1 MKYYIDKNQI
11 ARLASNADTYH
22 KGYAYWLNGKV
33 RDVQLSDEDGALV
46 AHVTVGG
53 VRSDRSVM
61 IAFDRNGIL
70 QKYRCMCPS
79 SGIWSGACKHVV
91 AALLRLFEANRESV
105 VLSRSARIA
114 GTTLKRFEDLM
125 YAEAVLYGGGAEA
138 FEAAALAP
146 RFVVENERAYLS
158 FAIGR
163 GKMYIVKSVRDFV
176 SRMRGQE
183 SFIYGKAFSFTH
195 RLDAFEVES
204 RALAVFVL
212 REYDMLDAFANA
224 KPELREAMNQFTN
237 ARNMLLTPRGLDDF
251 FALCAGQTLDVSIY
265 GTPLESVTLTD
276 DAPDV
281 QFALAEESGG
291 LSLSLDEEVRLF
303 AGETHAYL
311 LRGDR
316 LHRVS
321 KELQA
326 AVEPILAAYKQLGA
340 RKLVFTRTE
349 APRVRAFV
357 ASRLRSEGML
367 AVENGHGKYNALLVG
382 DDVHIVPLETKMF
395 FDMDGKDVVCEL
407 QFCYGETVYTTNAAP
422 DAGWQDRDVL
432 AELRAGAVLRQI
444 GFTQAAAD
452 GGGLFRLSGD
462 DRAYRFFHEPVGLAA
477 ARAQAEVYVTDAVR
491 SISDKPRVSAS
502 VGLRIAG
509 NLLEVKVNPQ
519 GFPML
524 EMMEIL
530 ESFRA
535 KKKYHRLRDG
545 SFINLG
551 AGEEREA
558 VSALD
563 DLAQSLGAGKRD
575 VRSEGFAVPRFRALA
590 ADETII
596 RHGALLQAKR
606 EGSFDALLQGLRGGE
621 DFPVPALLAD
631 VLRAYQAE
639 GFRWMMCLDRA
650 GFGGILADD
659 MGLGKTV
666 QVIAVLLEEKIKHD
680 ARRLSLIRPKE
691 HRPSLVVAPTSLVYN
706 WEKEIARFAP
716 VLKVQMVCGTR
727 EHRQSLLQGKGAGA
741 DVLITTYDMLKRD
754 IEQYEAFDF
763 RFIIADEAQN
773 IKNPATQNAKAI
785 KLLTGSTRFAL
796 TGTPVENA
804 LIELWSIFDFVMP
817 GYLHSRAKFS
827 KLYEAP
833 ILREENADAAGLLRR
848 QTAPFILRRL
858 KSDVLT
864 ELPEKIETTLY
875 AEMTE
880 EQAKVYTA
888 YLMRARGELTDA
900 FGGDAEYKE
909 NSFEILSRLTRLR
922 QLCCHPAT
930 FLENYAGGSGKLDV
944 TMELVASSVAAG
956 HRILIFSQFTKMLA
970 ILAEML
976 AKEAVSFFCLDG
988 ATASKERLDM
998 AERFNAGERDVF
1010 LISLK
1015 AGGTGL
1021 NLTGAD
1027 VVIHYDPWWNP
1038 AVMEQ
1043 AADRAHRFGQDKTV
1057 QVISVVAKDSV
1068 EEKVVA
1074 LQAKKK
1080 DLIDSVIA
1088 ENAQFI
1094 SRMTKDEVEALFG

>member
-33 RDVQLSDEDGALV
+33 HNVQLSDEDGALV

-53 VRSDRSVM
+53 VRGDRSVM

-70 QKYRCMCPS
+70 QKYRCMCPA

-114 GTTLKRFEDLM
+114 GAALKRFEDLM
-125 YAEAVLYGGGAEA
+125 YAEAEAFSGNETEQMAEA
-138 FEAAALAP
+138 VLTP
-146 RFVVENERAYLS
+146 RFTVENERAHLS
-158 FAIGR
+158 FSIGR
-163 GKMYIVKSVRDFV
+163 DKMYIVKNVRDFIT
-176 SRMRGQE
+176 RMRAGE
-183 SFIYGKAFSFTH
+183 AFTYGKAFSLTH
-195 RLDAFEVES
+195 RLDAFEPES
-204 RALAVFVL
+204 RALLTLVL
-212 REYDMLDAFANA
+212 REYDMLDAIANA
-224 KPELREAMNQFTN
+224 RPELREAFVQFTN

-251 FALCAGQTLDVSIY
+251 AALHMGKRLDASVY
-265 GTPLESVTLTD
+265 GTTTASVVLTD
-276 DAPDV
+276 DAPDFRL
-281 QFALAEESGG
+281 QLAADGGG
-291 LSLSLDEEVRLF
+291 LRLSLEEDVQLF
-303 AGETHAYL
+303 NGETYGYL
-311 LRGDR
+311 LHGET
-316 LHRVS
+316 LHRVN
-321 KELQA
+321 KEYQA
-326 AVEPILAAYKQLGA
+326 ALEPVLAAYKQLGA
-340 RKLVFTRTE
+340 RKLAFTRQE
-349 APRVRAFV
+349 APRVRAFL
-357 ASRLRSEGML
+357 ASRLRSCG
-367 AVENGHGKYNALLVG
+367 LLMMAQ
-382 DDVHIVPLETKMF
+382 DDAGNDAHTVPMEAKMY
-395 FDMDGKDVVCEL
+395 FDMDGKDVVCEM
-407 QFCYGETVYTTNAAP
+407 QFCYGDTVYTSHN
-422 DAGWQDRDVL
+422 DLNGDWQNRDVM
-432 AELRAGAVLRQI
+432 AELRTGAVLRQL
-444 GFTQAAAD
+444 GFTQAES
-452 GGGLFRLSGD
+452 GGMLRLSGD
-462 DRAYRFFHEPVGLAA
+462 DRVYRFFYEPAGIAA
-477 ARAQAEVYVTDAVR
+477 ARTAAEVYVTDAVR
-491 SISDKPRVSAS
+491 TIADKPRASAS
-502 VGLRIAG
+502 VGLRISG
-509 NLLEVKVNPQ
+509 DLLEVKVNPQ

-524 EMMEIL
+524 EMMDIL
-530 ESFRA
+530 ESFRM

-545 SFINLG
+545 SFVNLD
-551 AGEEREA
+551 GEVESASLVALEA
-558 VSALD
+558 LT
-563 DLAQSLGAGKRD
+563 QSLGAGKRD
-575 VRSEGFAVPRFRALA
+575 VRGDGITVPRFRALA
-590 ADETII
+590 ADETLS
-596 RHGALLQAKR
+596 RHESLMQAKR
-606 EGSFDALLQGLRGGE
+606 DSSFDALLQGLHGGD
-621 DFPVPALLAD
+621 DFVVPAPLAN

-666 QVIAVLLEEKIKHD
+666 QVIAVLLAEQSNHTEK
-680 ARRLSLIRPKE
+680 
-691 HRPSLVVAPTSLVYN
+691 RPSLVVAPTSLVYN
-706 WEKEIARFAP
+706 WEKEIARFAST
-716 VLKVQMVCGTR
+716 LSVQMVCGTPQQ
-727 EHRQSLLQGKGAGA
+727 RQAILQNDGAEA

-754 IEQYEAFDF
+754 IEQYEAFNF
-763 RFIIADEAQN
+763 RYIIADEAQN

-785 KLLTGSTRFAL
+785 KLLNGATRFAL

-833 ILREENADAAGLLRR
+833 ILREESKEAAGLLRR

-900 FGGDAEYKE
+900 FGDDNGYTE
-909 NSFEILSRLTRLR
+909 NRFEILSRLTRLR

-944 TMELVASSVAAG
+944 TLELTVNSIASG
-956 HRILIFSQFTKMLA
+956 HRLLIFSQFTRMLA

-976 AKEAVSFFCLDG
+976 TKEGIPFFYLDG
-988 ATASKERLDM
+988 ATSAKERLDM
-998 AERFNAGERDVF
+998 VERFNAGENHVF

-1043 AADRAHRFGQDKTV
+1043 AADRAHRFGQDKAV

-1068 EEKVVA
+1068 EEKILA

-1080 DLIDSVIA
+1080 DLIDSVI
-1088 ENAQFI
+1088 EEGAQFI